1 MTDFSIPDEPDPK
14 TKDDAYKLAMLAVQL
29 ERLKNGDLDFNAAY
43 EAWKDSIE
51 YVKNQYPD
59 KGNPAIVFNRLD
71 FKIYPLEEGL
81 GKMEIQFQSWKNTF
95 RKKFKRLGI
104 EKEDTNEILAFWE
117 ECGIPE
123 FHVEQFRNEKA
134 TPLPELGD

>member
-1 MTDFSIPDEPDPK
+1 MTDFSIPEEPDSR
-14 TKDDAYKLAMLAVQL
+14 TKGDAYKLAMLAVQL
-29 ERLKNGDLDFNAAY
+29 KRLKNGDLDFNAAY

-51 YVKNQYPD
+51 YVQNQYSD
-59 KGNPAIVFNRLD
+59 KGNPALVFNRLD

-134 TPLPELGD
+134 TPLPELSD